1 MSDERPVFDRDAF
14 DRQLGGDA
22 ALAQEV
28 LQMFIE
34 DCPQRLADIRTA
46 VEQGNAD
53 ALRTAAH
60 TLKGSAGYLAAAHVT
75 DAAVLLEHI
84 GRDGRMADARAAL
97 DQLEAAVARLM
108 PEIHRAAGT
117 S

>member
-1 MSDERPVFDRDAF
+1 MNDERPVFDRAAF
-14 DRQLGGDA
+14 DRQLGNDP
-22 ALAQEV
+22 ALAREV

-34 DCPQRLADIRTA
+34 DCPQRLAGIRAA
-46 VEQGNAD
+46 VERGDAD

-75 DAAVLLEHI
+75 DAAVLLEGI
-84 GRDGRMADARAAL
+84 GREGRIADARAGL
-97 DQLEAAVARLM
+97 EQLEAAVARLM
-108 PEIHRAAGT
+108 PEIHRAAAA